1 VSADEQPLRILIVDD
16 DVFFRRGL
24 REILNEAEGIQVV
37 GEAADGQQAIQLA
50 RTLRPRGLDL
60 VLIDTRLPRL
70 DGIATAERLVDA
82 DPTLAVVM
90 LSLSSDDSDLFAALA
105 VGALG
110 YLSKT
115 LAPEAVVRALVG
127 FRRGESLP
135 MSRGMAEKVLG
146 ALRHRASQSPSERDE
161 LAPPQSLTAREK
173 EVFELIAGGARD
185 RDIAN
190 RLVVSVSTVKKH
202 VQNILRKLHAR
213 NRAQAI
219 AALRNRG

>member
-1 VSADEQPLRILIVDD
+1 VHADEQPLRILIVDD

-24 REILNEAEGIQVV
+24 REILNEAEGLQVV

-50 RTLRPRGLDL
+50 RVLRPKGLDL
-60 VLIDTRLPRL
+60 VLMDTRLPRL
-70 DGIATAERLVDA
+70 DGIATAERLVA
-82 DPTLAVVM
+82 SDPSLAVVM
-90 LSLSSDDSDLFAALA
+90 LSLSSEDADLFAALE

-115 LAPEAVVRALVG
+115 LAPEGVVRALVA
-127 FRRGESLP
+127 FRRGEGMPL
-135 MSRGMAEKVLG
+135 SRAMGEKVLG
-146 ALRHRASQSPSERDE
+146 AFRRKTSASPSEMDV
-161 LAPPQSLTAREK
+161 LAPPSLTTREK

-219 AALRNRG
+219 AALRNRV

>member
-1 VSADEQPLRILIVDD
+1 VHADEQPLRILIVDD

-24 REILNEAEGIQVV
+24 REILNEADGLQVV
-37 GEAADGQQAIQLA
+37 GEAADGLQAVQLA
-50 RTLRPRGLDL
+50 RELRPQGLDM

-70 DGIATAERLVDA
+70 DGIATAERLVSG
-82 DPTLAVVM
+82 DPALAVVM
-90 LSLSSDDSDLFAALA
+90 LSLSSEDADLFAALE

-115 LAPEAVVRALVG
+115 LAPEGVVRALVA
-127 FRRGESLP
+127 FRRGEGVPL
-135 MSRGMAEKVLG
+135 SRAMAEKVLG
-146 ALRHRASQSPSERDE
+146 AFRHKSSAATPDMDA
-161 LAPPQSLTAREK
+161 LAPPSLTARER
-173 EVFELIAGGARD
+173 EVFELIADGARD
-185 RDIAN
+185 RDIAS

-219 AALRNRG
+219 AALRNRS